1 MATTTP
7 TRTLEHVQ
15 LTGSAGHPTALTYT
29 LVRSQR
35 RTIGLEV
42 GGNGL
47 TVRAPLHAS
56 HRAIEGVLH
65 DRARWIADKLQHMQQ
80 RQAAQPRILWQP
92 HTDLPYLGG
101 TLRLQLHP
109 HAAAHGDVLAVGQG
123 QWAVHLR
130 GTPDASG
137 SDIRMLAWAWWLRQA
152 RQVLTAR
159 LQHYAPLLGVRWQ
172 SLRLSNAR
180 TRWGSAH
187 SDGRIML
194 NAKLLHY
201 RLPVLDYVVAH
212 ELAHLHEMNHS
223 PRFWA
228 WVAQACPDHRALRAE
243 LRGQS
248 APQW

>member
-1 MATTTP
+1 MASPPGTP
-7 TRTLEHVQ
+7 QQ
-15 LTGSAGHPTALTYT
+15 LQLPHGPLTYT

-35 RTIGLEV
+35 RSIGLEV
-42 GGNGL
+42 SSAGL
-47 TVRAPLHAS
+47 TVRAPLRAS
-56 HRAIEGVLH
+56 QVAIERVLH
-65 DRARWIADKLQHMQQ
+65 DKARWIADKLLHMHA
-80 RQAAQPRILWQP
+80 RQAAQTRIVWQP
-92 HTDLPYLGG
+92 QTQLPYLGG
-101 TLRLQLHP
+101 TLHLQLHP
-109 HAAAHGDVLAVGQG
+109 AAPRGGEVLAIGPG
-123 QWAVHLR
+123 QWALHL
-130 GTPDASG
+130 PCSAQAG
-137 SDIRMLAWAWWLRQA
+137 SSEIRALTWAWWLRQA
-152 RQVLTAR
+152 RQLLTER
-159 LQHYAPLLGVRWQ
+159 LQHYAPLLGVQWR

-228 WVAQACPDHRALRAE
+228 WVAQVCPEHRQLRAE
-243 LRGQS
+243 LRQQA